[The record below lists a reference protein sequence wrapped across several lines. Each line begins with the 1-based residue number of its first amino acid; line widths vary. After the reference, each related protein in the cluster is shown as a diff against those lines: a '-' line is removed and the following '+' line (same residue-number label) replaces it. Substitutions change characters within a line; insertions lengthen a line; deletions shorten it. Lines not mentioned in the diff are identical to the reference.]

1 MGAPLT
7 PRKKAS
13 APPGWFPGRGEV
25 CLFLLDKE
33 RPAVVI
39 SSNTL
44 NRYSLDVCVVPVS
57 TVEHKAFSLR
67 PAISAG
73 EGGLAR
79 DSWVKCDQ
87 VTTIEKSKAV
97 YPPLGVVSKPSLDR
111 IEHAIRLALELP

>member
-1 MGAPLT
+1 M
-7 PRKKAS
+7 
-13 APPGWFPGRGEV
+13 V
-25 CLFLLDKE
+25 
-33 RPAVVI
+33 
-39 SSNTL
+39 SSNAL

-67 PAISAG
+67 PALCAG

-87 VTTIEKSKAV
+87 VTTIEKSKTV
-97 YPPLGVVSKPSLDR
+97 YPPLGVVSKPSLEK